1 MKTRNINNAFSA
13 ESIVIIVESNWIQL
27 KTTKLVCLVCF
38 VFLIERNQ
46 RDKPNKPDRPDEQV
60 NQINRKGLG
69 PSQRSQALA
78 YRKGLAVYV

>member
-1 MKTRNINNAFSA
+1 MSKGTMRAQDINRAFSA

-27 KTTKLVCLVCF
+27 KTVRRDCLVW
-38 VFLIERNQ
+38 LNEINQ
-46 RDKPNKPDRPDEQV
+46 TNQIGQMNQV